1 MIESAFGLAFP
12 ANSLYPANLLKKGR
26 LADFREALLLQR
38 RIDFC

>member
-1 MIESAFGLAFP
+1 MIESAFALAFP
-12 ANSLYPANLLKKGR
+12 ANSLYPPNLLKKGH